1 MKHPF
6 ERIKAS
12 YREFRNIKAIT
23 ICAMFGALSII
34 LGYFSIQIGDFL
46 KIGFSSLPNEAVAY
60 LFGPVVAPLFGGIMD
75 ILKYMIKPTGAFFP
89 GFTITAIVAGLING
103 FLLYKRP
110 IKLSRIL
117 ITKFLVIVICD
128 IALNTIWLSI
138 LYGKGFMMLLPM
150 RAIKNLIMWPI
161 EGLLLFTM
169 LKMLNATGLLKEVQ
183 TSRNSIS

>member
-1 MKHPF
+1 
-6 ERIKAS
+6 
-12 YREFRNIKAIT
+12 
-23 ICAMFGALSII
+23 MFGALSII

-150 RAIKNLIMWPI
+150 RAIKNLIMWPV